1 MRSGIRQRRE
11 RRAGLLTLVCL
22 VGLGAAATDAAAQE
36 TEVLIDNAWVRI
48 TRVDR
53 TAGTHADA
61 PSAVAV
67 TLENSQD
74 WRVGDAFWLTEASGT
89 EIGDFIILEP
99 KLDGPEVEVAGGSA
113 PGEADFVGLSFRELF
128 ADDHVE
134 VLRARMEVEA
144 REGFHT
150 HGSHTIVVHLSG
162 GSIEDTANGVTTV
175 NEWQR
180 GDVEWEGK
188 GSSHEAR
195 NLGDPV
201 DVILVVLK

>member
-1 MRSGIRQRRE
+1 MRPAIGT
-11 RRAGLLTLVCL
+11 LLGRFTVMAL
-22 VGLGAAATDAAAQE
+22 VGLGFAATEAQE
-36 TEVLIDNAWVRI
+36 TEVLLDNAWVRI
-48 TRVDR
+48 TRTDR
-53 TAGTHADA
+53 TAGTNADA

-67 TLENSQD
+67 AMENSQD
-74 WRVGDAFWLTEASGT
+74 WRVGDAFWLKEASGT

-99 KLDGPEVEVAGGSA
+99 KLDGPEVEIEGGSA
-113 PGEADFVGLSFRELF
+113 PGEAEFVGLSFRELF

-134 VLRARMEVEA
+134 VLRARMEVDA

-162 GSIEDTANGVTTV
+162 GSIEDTAAGVTTV
-175 NEWQR
+175 HEWQR

-195 NLGDPV
+195 NLAGPV
-201 DVILVVLK
+201 EVVLVVLK

>member
-1 MRSGIRQRRE
+1 MRSAIGSLI
-11 RRAGLLTLVCL
+11 GLLTL
-22 VGLGAAATDAAAQE
+22 LGPPVTEAQQ

-48 TRVDR
+48 TRTDR
-53 TAGTHADA
+53 TAGNADA

-67 TLENSQD
+67 ALENSQD
-74 WRVGDAFWLTEASGT
+74 WRVGDAFWLKEASGT

-99 KLDGPEVEVAGGSA
+99 KLDGPEVEVEGGSA
-113 PGEADFVGLSFRELF
+113 PGKAEFVGLSFRELF

-134 VLRARMEVEA
+134 VLRARMEVDA
-144 REGFHT
+144 HEGFHT

-162 GSIEDTANGVTTV
+162 GSIEDMAGGVTKV

-188 GSSHEAR
+188 GSSHAAR

-201 DVILVVLK
+201 EVILVVLK

>member
-1 MRSGIRQRRE
+1 MRSAIGSLI
-11 RRAGLLTLVCL
+11 GLLTLVCL
-22 VGLGAAATDAAAQE
+22 IGLGPAATDAQE
-36 TEVLIDNAWVRI
+36 AEVLLDNAWVSI
-48 TRVDR
+48 TRTDR
-53 TAGTHADA
+53 TAGTNVDA

-67 TLENSQD
+67 ALENSQD
-74 WRVGDAFWLTEASGT
+74 WRVGDAFWLREASGT

-99 KLDGPEVEVAGGSA
+99 KLDGPEVEVDGGSA
-113 PGEADFVGLSFRELF
+113 PGEAEFVGLSFRELF

-134 VLRARMEVEA
+134 VLRARMEVDA

-150 HGSHTIVVHLSG
+150 HGSHRIVVHLSG
-162 GSIEDTANGVTTV
+162 GSIEDTAAGVTKV

-195 NLGDPV
+195 NLGEAV
-201 DVILVVLK
+201 EVVLVVLK